1 MSRVCV
7 IRQFYFPDDPRVRNQ
22 VRALEAEGHDVDVI
36 CLRRSGQPRFEQ
48 AGRVTIRRLP
58 LSHQRGGKLRYLA
71 AYSAFFAL
79 AALWTTALHLRRG
92 YGVIVTHS
100 LPDTLVFT
108 AIVPK
113 LMGAKIVLDL
123 HECMPEFFATKFGV
137 TERNPA
143 VKVIAWLEQAS
154 IRMSDFAITC
164 NEPMRRVFLNRGADP
179 HRIGVVMN
187 SADETIFRA
196 EAVVATRGR
205 ERGRFTIVSHGT
217 IEDRYG
223 LDTAVKAVA
232 LLRDEIPGLRLQIF
246 GEGPQEREL
255 RLLACRLGVEDRV
268 WFGGYVPRRDLLRA
282 IEAADAGLVA
292 TKRDAFRDLTHC
304 LKMFEFV
311 SMQRPVICSRIPAV
325 EACFDEESFLYFAA
339 GDERDLAQAIKRLQS
354 DPDISE
360 RLVARATIANEP
372 FRWRRQR
379 ENYLLLMKPMLAGR
393 SPNPRRQNYRP
404 EGA

>member
-7 IRQFYFPDDPRVRNQ
+7 IRQFYYPHDPRVRNQ
-22 VRALEAEGHDVDVI
+22 VQALAAEGHDVDVI
-36 CLRRSGQPRFEQ
+36 CLRRPGQPRFEQ

-58 LSHQRGGKLRYLA
+58 LSHQRGGKLHYLA

-79 AALWTTALHLRRG
+79 AALWTTALHLRQG
-92 YGVIVTHS
+92 YGVVVTHS

-108 AIVPK
+108 TIVPK

-137 TERNPA
+137 TERHPA

-164 NEPMRRVFLNRGADP
+164 NEPMRRVFLDRGANP
-179 HRIGVVMN
+179 YRIGVVMN
-187 SADETIFRA
+187 SADETIFRTG
-196 EAVVATRGR
+196 AVVAAQGR
-205 ERGRFTIVSHGT
+205 EPGRFTIVSHGT

-223 LDTAVKAVA
+223 LDTAVRAIA

-255 RLLACRLGVEDRV
+255 HLLARGLGVEDRV
-268 WFGGYVPRRDLLRA
+268 WFGGYVPRDDLLRA

-311 SMQRPVICSRIPAV
+311 SMQKPVICSRIPAV

-339 GDERDLAQAIKRLQS
+339 GDERDLARAIKRLQS
-354 DPDISE
+354 EPDMSE
-360 RLVARATIANEP
+360 RLVVRATVANEP

-379 ENYLLLMKPMLAGR
+379 EIYLSLMKPMLAGR
-393 SPNPRRQNYRP
+393 SSNPRRHNKLDN
-404 EGA
+404 

>member
-22 VRALEAEGHDVDVI
+22 VRALAAEGHDVDVI

-108 AIVPK
+108 TIVPK

-137 TERNPA
+137 TERHPA

-164 NEPMRRVFLNRGADP
+164 NEPMRRVFLDRGADP
-179 HRIGVVMN
+179 YRIGVVMN

-196 EAVVATRGR
+196 GAVVAAQGR
-205 ERGRFTIVSHGT
+205 EPGRFTIVSHGT

-223 LDTAVKAVA
+223 LDTAVRAIA

-246 GEGPQEREL
+246 GEGPQELEL
-255 RLLACRLGVEDRV
+255 RLLARRLGVEDRI
-268 WFGGYVPRRDLLRA
+268 WFGGYVPRDDLLRA

-311 SMQRPVICSRIPAV
+311 SMQKPVICSRIPAV

-339 GDERDLAQAIKRLQS
+339 GDERDLARAIKRLQS
-354 DPDISE
+354 EPDMSE
-360 RLVARATIANEP
+360 RLVVRATIANEP

-379 ENYLLLMKPMLAGR
+379 EIYLSLMKPMLAGR
-393 SPNPRRQNYRP
+393 SSNPRRHNKLDN
-404 EGA
+404 

>member
-1 MSRVCV
+1 MSRICV

-22 VRALEAEGHDVDVI
+22 VQALAAEGHDVDII
-36 CLRRSGQPRFEQ
+36 CLRRQGQPRFER

-79 AALWTTALHLRRG
+79 AALWTTALYLRRR
-92 YGVIVTHS
+92 YEVVVTHS

-108 AIVPK
+108 ALVPK

-137 TERNPA
+137 TQRHPA
-143 VKVIAWLEQAS
+143 VKMIAWLEQAS

-164 NEPMRRVFLNRGADP
+164 NEPMRRVFLDRGADP

-196 EAVVATRGR
+196 GAVGAQSR
-205 ERGRFTIVSHGT
+205 ESGRFTIVSHGT

-223 LDTAVKAVA
+223 LDTAVRAIA
-232 LLRDEIPGLRLQIF
+232 LLKNEIPGLRLQIF

-255 RLLACRLGVEDRV
+255 HLLARRLGVEDQV
-268 WFGGYVPRRDLLRA
+268 SFGGYVPRDDLLRA

-311 SMQRPVICSRIPAV
+311 SMKKPVICSRIPAV

-339 GDERDLAQAIKRLQS
+339 GDERDLACTIKRLQS
-354 DPDISE
+354 EPDMSK
-360 RLVARATIANEP
+360 RLVARATVANEP

-379 ENYLLLMKPMLAGR
+379 EIYLLLMKPMLAGR
-393 SPNPRRQNYRP
+393 SPKPQP
-404 EGA
+404 QATQC

>member
-1 MSRVCV
+1 
-7 IRQFYFPDDPRVRNQ
+7 
-22 VRALEAEGHDVDVI
+22 
-36 CLRRSGQPRFEQ
+36 
-48 AGRVTIRRLP
+48 
-58 LSHQRGGKLRYLA
+58 
-71 AYSAFFAL
+71 
-79 AALWTTALHLRRG
+79 
-92 YGVIVTHS
+92 
-100 LPDTLVFT
+100 
-108 AIVPK
+108 
-113 LMGAKIVLDL
+113 
-123 HECMPEFFATKFGV
+123 
-137 TERNPA
+137 
-143 VKVIAWLEQAS
+143 
-154 IRMSDFAITC
+154 
-164 NEPMRRVFLNRGADP
+164 
-179 HRIGVVMN
+179 MN

-196 EAVVATRGR
+196 EAVVATRGC

-311 SMQRPVICSRIPAV
+311 SMQKPVICSRIPAV

-379 ENYLLLMKPMLAGR
+379 EIYLLLMKPMLAGR